1 MRTRAAFAC
10 TKKSLSITALRAAY
24 YGENMSLLIQLKDE
38 MKIAMR
44 AKDKLRLGV
53 IRMALS
59 AVKQA
64 EIDHGTAATDENILA
79 VLTKMVK
86 QRKESIK
93 MFSEGGREELAE
105 NEALEV
111 AALEF
116 FMPQPLDSEQIN
128 ELVNKAIVESSAASM
143 ADMGKVM
150 SILKPLMQ
158 GKADMGAVSGL
169 VRKNLQGL

>member
-1 MRTRAAFAC
+1 
-10 TKKSLSITALRAAY
+10 
-24 YGENMSLLIQLKDE
+24 MSLLSQLKDE

-53 IRMALS
+53 IRMAIS

-64 EIDHGTAATDENILA
+64 EIDHDTKATDENVLA

-93 MFSEGGREELAE
+93 MFADGGRDELAAKE
-105 NEALEV
+105 AAEVEALNTF
-111 AALEF
+111 L
-116 FMPQPLDSEQIN
+116 PQPFTADEIN
-128 ELVNKAIVESSAASM
+128 DLINKAITETGAASM

-150 SILKPLMQ
+150 AILKPIMQ
-158 GKADMGAVSGL
+158 GKADLGAVSGQ
-169 VRKNLQGL
+169 VRNTLNS

>member
-1 MRTRAAFAC
+1 
-10 TKKSLSITALRAAY
+10 
-24 YGENMSLLIQLKDE
+24 MSLLIQLKDE

-64 EIDHGTAATDENILA
+64 EIDHDTEATDDNITA

-93 MFSEGGREELAE
+93 MFSEGGRDELAE
-105 NEALEV
+105 KEAAEV
-111 AALEF
+111 SALEF
-116 FMPQPLDSEQIN
+116 FLPKPLSADEIN
-128 ELVNKAIVESSAASM
+128 ELIANAITESGAASM
-143 ADMGKVM
+143 VDMGKVM
-150 SILKPLMQ
+150 AVLKPLMQ
-158 GKADMGAVSGL
+158 GKADMGAVSGQ
-169 VRKNLQGL
+169 VRAALNAS

>member
-1 MRTRAAFAC
+1 
-10 TKKSLSITALRAAY
+10 
-24 YGENMSLLIQLKDE
+24 
-38 MKIAMR
+38 
-44 AKDKLRLGV
+44 
-53 IRMALS
+53 MALS

-150 SILKPLMQ
+150 AILKPLMQ

-169 VRKNLQGL
+169 VRKSLQGL